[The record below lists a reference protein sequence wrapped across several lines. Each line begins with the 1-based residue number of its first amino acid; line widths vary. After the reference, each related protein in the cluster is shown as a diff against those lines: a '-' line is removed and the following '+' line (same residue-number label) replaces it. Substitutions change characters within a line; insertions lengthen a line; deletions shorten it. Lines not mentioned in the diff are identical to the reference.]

1 MATVPHLP
9 NSADFLANLT
19 VHITESAL
27 AHFNKLIANED
38 TPETGLR
45 MFLDQP
51 GSPQAEVG
59 IAFCPKG
66 EERSTDIPL
75 SYEGFILYIDRASAA
90 FLHEANIDYQL
101 DKVGGQLA
109 ISAPHLKG
117 KKPDEAAS
125 LAERLQYVID
135 TEINPQLASHKG
147 MVSLIEITDDFTVVL
162 KFGGG
167 CHGCGMADVTLKHG
181 IEKTLKERFP
191 EIQDVKDVT
200 DHATG
205 TQPYC

>member
-1 MATVPHLP
+1 MSTGIALDV
-9 NSADFLANLT
+9 
-19 VHITESAL
+19 VIEITENGL
-27 AHFNKLIANED
+27 AHFNKLILNE
-38 TPETGLR
+38 ETQGMSLR

-59 IAFCPKG
+59 IAFCPPG
-66 EERSTDIPL
+66 DQRSTDIAL
-75 SYEGFILYIDRASAA
+75 DYQGFTLYVDRASAA
-90 FLHEANIDYQL
+90 FLHEAHIDYQL

-117 KKPDEAAS
+117 KKPDESAD
-125 LAERLQYVID
+125 LAERLKYVIE

-147 MVSLIEITDDFTVVL
+147 MVSLIEITEDLSVVL

-167 CHGCGMADVTLKHG
+167 CHGCGMADVTLKQG

-191 EIQDVKDVT
+191 EIQAVKDVT

-205 TQPYC
+205 ENPYC

>member
-1 MATVPHLP
+1 MSIFVDVAIK
-9 NSADFLANLT
+9 
-19 VHITESAL
+19 ITENGL
-27 AHFNKLIANED
+27 AHFNKLIANEE
-38 TPETGLR
+38 TPGTGLR

-59 IAFCPKG
+59 IAFCPPG
-66 EERSTDIPL
+66 EQRATDIPL
-75 SYEGFILYIDRASAA
+75 AFEGFTLYVDRASAA

-117 KKPDEAAS
+117 KKPDDAAN
-125 LAERLQYVID
+125 LAERLQYLID

-147 MVSLIEITDDFTVVL
+147 MVSLIEITEDLSVVL

-167 CHGCGMADVTLKHG
+167 CHGCGMVDVTLKHG

-191 EIQDVKDVT
+191 EIKAVKDAT

-205 TQPYC
+205 DAPYC

>member
-1 MATVPHLP
+1 MAISVEVSI
-9 NSADFLANLT
+9 N
-19 VHITESAL
+19 ITENAL
-27 AHFNKLIANED
+27 AHFNKLIANE
-38 TPETGLR
+38 ETLGMGLR

-59 IAFCPKG
+59 IAFCPPG
-66 EERSTDIPL
+66 EQRTTDIPL
-75 SYEGFILYIDRASAA
+75 TFEGFTVYVDRASAA
-90 FLHEANIDYQL
+90 FLHEANIDYQI

-117 KKPDEAAS
+117 KKPEDTAT
-125 LAERLQYVID
+125 LTERLQYIID

-147 MVSLIEITDDFTVVL
+147 MVSLIEITEDLNVVL

-191 EIQDVKDVT
+191 EIQGVKDVT

-205 TQPYC
+205 DAPYCR

>member
-1 MATVPHLP
+1 MSVEVEVAIE
-9 NSADFLANLT
+9 
-19 VHITESAL
+19 ITENGL
-27 AHFNKLIANED
+27 AHFNKLIANEE
-38 TPETGLR
+38 TPGMGLR

-59 IAFCPKG
+59 IAFCPPG
-66 EERSTDIPL
+66 DQRATDIPL
-75 SYEGFILYIDRASAA
+75 TYEGFTLYVDRASAA
-90 FLHEANIDYQL
+90 FLHQANIDYQF

-117 KKPDEAAS
+117 QKPEENAN
-125 LAERLQYVID
+125 LAEKLQYLID

-147 MVSLIEITDDFTVVL
+147 MVTLVEITEEKDVVL

-191 EIQDVKDVT
+191 EIRAVKDST

-205 TQPYC
+205 VNPYC